1 MKNAPS
7 FKRIKADE
15 FDIDEGIEQLKSLR
29 ISMILDYIKGYLVVL
44 TVYLLFQILQMS
56 LLHIYPNK
64 IILIVGGIL
73 AVVLTYFF
81 NPKPR
86 MLLFLVKDNIEILL
100 QFKKC
105 QETDNVILWH
115 ILKLHSDSFC
125 LMCEMNQFPGFIPE
139 IIIENKSEEEEK
151 KEDE

>member
-1 MKNAPS
+1 MQ
-7 FKRIKADE
+7 KRIRADE
-15 FDIDEGIEQLKSLR
+15 FNVDEGIEQLKSLR
-29 ISMILDYIKGYLVVL
+29 ISMIIDYIKGYLMVL
-44 TVYLLFQILQMS
+44 TIYLLFQILQMA
-56 LLHIYPNK
+56 LLHTYPNK
-64 IILIVGGIL
+64 YVMIIGAVL
-73 AVVLTYFF
+73 AIVLTYFF

-105 QETDNVILWH
+105 QETDNIILWH
-115 ILKLHSDSFC
+115 LLKLHSDSFL
-125 LMCEMNQFPGFIPE
+125 LMCELNNFPGIIPE

>member
-1 MKNAPS
+1 MAN
-7 FKRIKADE
+7 FKRVKADE
-15 FDIDEGIEQLKSLR
+15 FDVNEGIEQLKSLR
-29 ISMILDYIKGYLVVL
+29 ISMVIDYVKGYLMVL
-44 TVYLLFQILQMS
+44 TVYLLFQIIQIA

-64 IILIVGGIL
+64 YVMIIGAVL
-73 AVVLTYFF
+73 AIVLTYFF

-115 ILKLHSDSFC
+115 ILKLHSDSFR
-125 LMCEMNQFPGFIPE
+125 LMCEMNEFPGIVPE
-139 IIIENKSEEEEK
+139 IIIGNDSEEEEK
-151 KEDE
+151 EDE

>member
-1 MKNAPS
+1 MQ
-7 FKRIKADE
+7 KRIRADE
-15 FDIDEGIEQLKSLR
+15 FNVDEGIEQLKSLR
-29 ISMILDYIKGYLVVL
+29 ISMIIDYVKGYLMVL
-44 TVYLLFQILQMS
+44 TIYLLFQILQMA
-56 LLHIYPNK
+56 LLHTYPNK
-64 IILIVGGIL
+64 YVMIIGAVL
-73 AVVLTYFF
+73 AIILTYFF

-105 QETDNVILWH
+105 QEMDNVILWH
-115 ILKLHSDSFC
+115 ILKLHSDSFR
-125 LMCEMNQFPGFIPE
+125 LMCELNNFPGIIPE

>member
-7 FKRIKADE
+7 FKRIKAEE
-15 FDIDEGIEQLKSLR
+15 FDIDEGIEQLKPLR
-29 ISMILDYIKGYLVVL
+29 ISIILDYIKGYLVVL

-56 LLHIYPNK
+56 LLHTYPNK

-115 ILKLHSDSFC
+115 ILKLHSDSFR
-125 LMCEMNQFPGFIPE
+125 LMCELNDFPGIIPE
-139 IIIENKSEEEEK
+139 IIIENKSGEEEK
-151 KEDE
+151 EDE

>member
-1 MKNAPS
+1 MAN

-15 FDIDEGIEQLKSLR
+15 FDVDRGIEQLRSLR
-29 ISMILDYIKGYLVVL
+29 VSMILDYIKGYLMVL
-44 TVYLLFQILQMS
+44 SVYLMFQIAQIA

-64 IILIVGGIL
+64 YIMAIGAIL

-86 MLLFLVKDNIEILL
+86 MLLFLVKDNITILE

-105 QETDNVILWH
+105 QETDNIILWH
-115 ILKLHSDSFC
+115 LLKLHSDSFR
-125 LMCEMNQFPGFIPE
+125 LMCEMNQFPGIVPE
-139 IIIENKSEEEEK
+139 IIIGEDSEEEK

>member
-1 MKNAPS
+1 MQ
-7 FKRIKADE
+7 KRIRADE
-15 FDIDEGIEQLKSLR
+15 FNVDEGIEQLKSLR
-29 ISMILDYIKGYLVVL
+29 ISMIINYIKGYLMVL
-44 TVYLLFQILQMS
+44 TIYLLFQILQMA
-56 LLHIYPNK
+56 LLHTYPNK
-64 IILIVGGIL
+64 YVMIIGAVL
-73 AVVLTYFF
+73 AIILTYFF

-105 QETDNVILWH
+105 QEMDNVILWH
-115 ILKLHSDSFC
+115 ILKLHSDSFR
-125 LMCEMNQFPGFIPE
+125 LMCELNNFPGIIPE

>member
-1 MKNAPS
+1 MQ
-7 FKRIKADE
+7 KRIRADE
-15 FDIDEGIEQLKSLR
+15 FNVDEGIEQLKSLR
-29 ISMILDYIKGYLVVL
+29 ISMIIDYTKGYLMVL
-44 TVYLLFQILQMS
+44 TIYLLFQILQMA
-56 LLHIYPNK
+56 LLHTYPNK
-64 IILIVGGIL
+64 YVMIIGAVL
-73 AVVLTYFF
+73 AIVLTYFF

-105 QETDNVILWH
+105 QETDNIILWH
-115 ILKLHSDSFC
+115 LLKLHSDSFR
-125 LMCEMNQFPGFIPE
+125 LMCEINDFPGIIPE

>member
-1 MKNAPS
+1 MQ
-7 FKRIKADE
+7 KRIRADE
-15 FDIDEGIEQLKSLR
+15 FNVDEGIEQLKSLR
-29 ISMILDYIKGYLVVL
+29 ISMIIDYIKGYLMVL
-44 TVYLLFQILQMS
+44 TIYLLFQILQMA
-56 LLHIYPNK
+56 LLHTYPNK
-64 IILIVGGIL
+64 YVMIIGAVL
-73 AVVLTYFF
+73 AIVLTYFF

-105 QETDNVILWH
+105 QETDNIILWH
-115 ILKLHSDSFC
+115 LLKLHSDSFR
-125 LMCEMNQFPGFIPE
+125 LMCELNNFPGIIPE

>member
-1 MKNAPS
+1 MQ
-7 FKRIKADE
+7 KRIRADE
-15 FDIDEGIEQLKSLR
+15 FNVDEGIEQLKSLR
-29 ISMILDYIKGYLVVL
+29 ISMIIDYIKGYLMVL
-44 TVYLLFQILQMS
+44 TIYLLFQILQMA
-56 LLHIYPNK
+56 LLHTYPNK
-64 IILIVGGIL
+64 YVMIIGAVL
-73 AVVLTYFF
+73 AIVLTYFF

-105 QETDNVILWH
+105 QEMDNAILWH
-115 ILKLHSDSFC
+115 ILKLHSDSFR
-125 LMCEMNQFPGFIPE
+125 LMCELNNFPGIIPE

>member
-7 FKRIKADE
+7 FKRIKAEE
-15 FDIDEGIEQLKSLR
+15 FDIDESIERLKSLR
-29 ISMILDYIKGYLVVL
+29 ISMIIDYAKVYLMVL
-44 TVYLLFQILQMS
+44 TIYLGFQILQIT

-64 IILIVGGIL
+64 YVMAIGAIL

-105 QETDNVILWH
+105 QETDNIILWH
-115 ILKLHSDSFC
+115 LLKLHSDSFR
-125 LMCEMNQFPGFIPE
+125 LMCEMNQFPGIVPE
-139 IIIENKSEEEEK
+139 IIIGEDSEEEK

>member
-7 FKRIKADE
+7 FKRIKAEE
-15 FDIDEGIEQLKSLR
+15 FDIDEGIERLKSLR
-29 ISMILDYIKGYLVVL
+29 ISMILDYIKGYLMVL
-44 TVYLLFQILQMS
+44 TVYLLFQIIQIV

-64 IILIVGGIL
+64 YVMIIGVVL
-73 AVVLTYFF
+73 AIVLTYFF

-115 ILKLHSDSFC
+115 LLKLHSDSFR
-125 LMCEMNQFPGFIPE
+125 LMCEMNQFPGIVQE
-139 IIIENKSEEEEK
+139 IIIENKSEEEK

>member
-1 MKNAPS
+1 MQ
-7 FKRIKADE
+7 KRIRADE
-15 FDIDEGIEQLKSLR
+15 FNVDEGIEQLKSLR
-29 ISMILDYIKGYLVVL
+29 ISMIIDYIKGYLMVL
-44 TVYLLFQILQMS
+44 TIYLLFQILQMA
-56 LLHIYPNK
+56 LLHTYPNK
-64 IILIVGGIL
+64 YVMIIGAVL
-73 AVVLTYFF
+73 AIVLTYFF

-105 QETDNVILWH
+105 QEMDNVVLWH
-115 ILKLHSDSFC
+115 ILKLHSDSFR
-125 LMCEMNQFPGFIPE
+125 LMCEMNQFPGIVPE

>member
-1 MKNAPS
+1 
-7 FKRIKADE
+7 
-15 FDIDEGIEQLKSLR
+15 
-29 ISMILDYIKGYLVVL
+29 MILDYLKGYLVVL
-44 TVYLLFQILQMS
+44 TLYLLFQILQMS

-86 MLLFLVKDNIEILL
+86 MLLFLVKDNIGILL
-100 QFKKC
+100 QYKKC
-105 QETDNVILWH
+105 QETNNIVLWH
-115 ILKLHSDSFC
+115 ILKLHSDSFR
-125 LMCEMNQFPGFIPE
+125 LMCEINDFPGIIPE

-151 KEDE
+151 EDE